1 MQPVSV
7 PRPSPSAGDAPEEGV
22 SFALERFLPY
32 RLSVLTNT
40 MSRAF
45 ARMYGERFGLSIPE
59 WRVMA
64 VLGRFAPLS
73 ANEVAERTAMDKVR
87 VSRAVARL
95 LQTNLIDRA
104 TDATDRRRSA
114 LRLSRTG
121 RRMHDAIVP
130 MAREFE
136 AAFLEG
142 LTPAE
147 RETLDRLVTKLMDQ
161 AVRLCHEGEE
171 SSGPAQADDSSRRP
185 APAAAPA
192 SSRSRSPRRSPQ
204 GRPAYAKSAAPPER
218 KRRAVPPRPD

>member
-7 PRPSPSAGDAPEEGV
+7 PRPSPSADDMPGEDEP
-22 SFALERFLPY
+22 FALERFLPY

-95 LQTNLIDRA
+95 IKTNVVDRT

-130 MAREFE
+130 MAREIE
-136 AAFLEG
+136 AALLAG

-161 AVRLCHEGEE
+161 AVQLYRTK
-171 SSGPAQADDSSRRP
+171 
-185 APAAAPA
+185 
-192 SSRSRSPRRSPQ
+192 
-204 GRPAYAKSAAPPER
+204 AKKAE
-218 KRRAVPPRPD
+218 D